1 MRDSDDRDDRSSV
14 RAMPLEVLVRDPAND
29 VPARVFFEDGDGV
42 EEELGVE
49 RHSIARLVDDD
60 PDVHLCRCRGCRLG
74 ETHAEWR

>member
-14 RAMPLEVLVRDPAND
+14 RAMSFEVLVLDPAND
-29 VPARVFFEDGDGV
+29 VPAGVCFEDCDGV

-60 PDVHLCRCRGCRLG
+60 PDVDLCHCRGCRLG
-74 ETHAEWR
+74 ETHIE